1 MAAEAWDE
9 LAATL
14 AALSTAEAA
23 SPGRVGIDPR
33 SRLRAALQA
42 IIELCRGRPHLY
54 RLMWVRAEP
63 DASVVQAALR
73 AQQAYL
79 TVVAGA
85 VGEEAAWQYGGVLLA
100 SVHGMNSLELGGHLM
115 DGKWPRAEELVD
127 LLVDRVAP
135 TAEVT

>member
-1 MAAEAWDE
+1 
-9 LAATL
+9 
-14 AALSTAEAA
+14 
-23 SPGRVGIDPR
+23 
-33 SRLRAALQA
+33 
-42 IIELCRGRPHLY
+42 
-54 RLMWVRAEP
+54 MWVRAEP

-115 DGKWPRAEELVD
+115 DGKRPRAEELVD